1 MSDLQ
6 SSVDS
11 PKQSAAEQRLATPEG
26 RREFIKATL
35 SCWLGTTME
44 YVDFALYGLA
54 AGLVFGDVFFPGET
68 STIAL
73 LYSFATYSVGFV
85 ARPIGAIFFGRLGDL
100 KGRKFVLVTTIAL
113 MGISTTLIGF
123 IPSYATI
130 GIWAPVLLAILRFM
144 QGFGAGAELSGAT
157 VMLGE
162 YAPPKHRGLIASI
175 IGIGSNSGTLVAS
188 TVWLLV
194 LMLDKEDVAS
204 WGWRIPFI
212 LSALIALAATL
223 IRRHVRETPVFEQE
237 QNEVKQSQVQKTEI
251 SVSQVTETDESI
263 PFLARVKAFLAANKA
278 FFVML
283 GLRIGENGPSYLAQ
297 GFVIGYVVN
306 FLKVNQ
312 IVATSAV
319 FVASLLGFFVIPFA
333 GWLSD
338 RFGRRIVYR
347 WFCFLL
353 MLYAVPAYMFLE
365 TRDPFIVASIIVIGM
380 CLASLGI
387 FGVQAAYGVE
397 LFGVR
402 NRYSKMALA
411 KEFGGIMS
419 GGIASLVAS
428 ALLKH
433 YETWWPIAIYFV
445 AMAGIGF
452 ITTFYAPETRGRDL
466 NAVEDAI

>member
-6 SSVDS
+6 SSVDHY
-11 PKQSAAEQRLATPEG
+11 KQSAAEQRLATPEG
-26 RREFIKATL
+26 RLEFIKATL

-54 AGLVFGDVFFPGET
+54 AGLVFTDVFFPGT
-68 STIAL
+68 DPTIGL
-73 LYSFATYSVGFV
+73 LSSFATYSVGFA
-85 ARPIGAIFFGRLGDL
+85 ARPIGAVFFGRLGDR

-130 GIWAPVLLAILRFM
+130 GLWAPAMLVMLRFI

-175 IGIGSNSGTLVAS
+175 IGIGSNSGTLIAS
-188 TVWLLV
+188 AVWLLV
-194 LMLDKEDVAS
+194 LMLDEKDVVS

-212 LSALIALAATL
+212 LSAVIAIAATL

-237 QNEVKQSQVQKTEI
+237 QKELKQQTATTTVNTTGSKI
-251 SVSQVTETDESI
+251 S
-263 PFLARVKAFLAANKA
+263 FWARNKA

-297 GFVIGYVVN
+297 GFVIGYVVKS
-306 FLKVNQ
+306 LEVSKT
-312 IVATSAV
+312 VATTAV
-319 FVASLLGFFVIPFA
+319 FIASLLGFLVIPFA

-338 RFGRRIVYR
+338 RYGRRIVYR

-365 TRDPFIVASIIVIGM
+365 TRDPFIVGSIIVIGM

-411 KEFGGIMS
+411 KELGGIIS
-419 GGIASLVAS
+419 GGTASLVAS

-433 YETWWPIAIYFV
+433 YQTWWPIAIYFA

-452 ITTFYAPETRGRDL
+452 FTTFFAPETRGRDL

>member
-11 PKQSAAEQRLATPEG
+11 HKQSAAEQRLATPEG
-26 RREFIKATL
+26 RLEFIKATL

-54 AGLVFGDVFFPGET
+54 TGLVFSKVFFPNVSPT
-68 STIAL
+68 VAL
-73 LYSFATYSVGFV
+73 LSSFATYSVGFV
-85 ARPIGAIFFGRLGDL
+85 ARPIGAIFFGRLGDR

-130 GIWAPVLLAILRFM
+130 GIWAPLILVMLRFA

-162 YAPPKHRGLIASI
+162 YAPPKQRGLIASI
-175 IGIGSNSGTLVAS
+175 IGIGSNSGTLIAS
-188 TVWLLV
+188 AVWLLV
-194 LMLDKEDVAS
+194 LMLDEKDVIS
-204 WGWRIPFI
+204 WAWRIPFI
-212 LSALIALAATL
+212 LSAVIAIAATL

-237 QNEVKQSQVQKTEI
+237 QNELKQLQAQPQTVTSTQSPVDTPSSKT
-251 SVSQVTETDESI
+251 SFWAS
-263 PFLARVKAFLAANKA
+263 NKA

-297 GFVIGYVVN
+297 GFVIGYVVES
-306 FLKVNQ
+306 LKVSKT
-312 IVATSAV
+312 VATTAV
-319 FVASLLGFFVIPFA
+319 FIASLLGFLVIPFA

-338 RFGRRIVYR
+338 RYGRRIVYR

-365 TRDPFIVASIIVIGM
+365 TRDPFIVCSIIVIGM

-411 KEFGGIMS
+411 KELGGILS
-419 GGIASLVAS
+419 GGTASLVAS
-428 ALLKH
+428 ALLH
-433 YETWWPIAIYFV
+433 EFGTWWPIAIYF
-445 AMAGIGF
+445 ATMAGIGF
-452 ITTFYAPETRGRDL
+452 FTTFFAPETRGRDL